1 MNSQF
6 KYLFQDGP
14 QLPPIYL
21 DHNATT
27 PVAAAV
33 ADSISEWLVSWGN
46 PSSIHWAGRAPKA
59 LIRDARRSLGKLLNC
74 EPLEIIFTAGGSE
87 SNNMAL
93 KGFRLNH
100 LVCSEVEH
108 PSIMKAAKFL
118 AKNGVRVSYIS
129 VDKDGRIDLEAYK
142 HILKD
147 KVDLVSVMYANNETG
162 HIFPIEE
169 MARLAHEVGALFHC
183 DMVQALGK
191 VKVDLKKLNVDM
203 ASFSGHKFY
212 GLKGGGVLYV
222 RKGVQLESLIH
233 GGGQERHRRAGTEN
247 VLAIAAMGKMAS
259 YGTEV
264 ESRSEELG
272 VLRQHL
278 EQRLL
283 KEIPGSEIH
292 GRSQPRL
299 PNTTSMHI
307 PGVDGE
313 TLLMNL
319 DMEGYAVSTGAA
331 CSSGNPEPS
340 PVLLAMGF
348 TREEAQSS
356 LRLSLG
362 WGTTKE
368 QIDAFVESLKQVV
381 ERLRSFQHGERA
393 NYGV

>member
-1 MNSQF
+1 MNSEF
-6 KYLFQDGP
+6 KYLFQDGAD
-14 QLPPIYL
+14 QPPVYL

-27 PVAAAV
+27 PVAAVV
-33 ADSISEWLVSWGN
+33 AESLSEWLVSWGN

-59 LIRDARRSLGKLLNC
+59 LIRDARRALSKLLNC

-93 KGFRLNH
+93 KGLKLSH

-108 PSIMKAAKFL
+108 PSVMKTAKFL
-118 AKNGVRVSYIS
+118 AQKGVRVSYIP
-129 VDKDGRIDLEAYK
+129 VDKEGRINLEAYK
-142 HILKD
+142 QLLKD
-147 KVDLVSVMYANNETG
+147 QVDLVSVMYANNETG

-169 MARLAHEVGALFHC
+169 MARLAHEAGALFHC

-191 VKVDLKKLNVDM
+191 VSVDLKKLKVDM

-259 YGTEV
+259 FGAEIEGRA
-264 ESRSEELG
+264 ESVQ
-272 VLRQHL
+272 VLREHL
-278 EQRLL
+278 ERRVLN
-283 KEIPGSEIH
+283 EIPGSEIH
-292 GRSQPRL
+292 GRSHPRL

-362 WGTTKE
+362 WGTTQE
-368 QIDAFVESLKQVV
+368 QIDAFIDSLKQVV